1 MQIDSVFESTKYK
14 KRNCVFFL
22 WQNSISTMLSLLI
35 LLIKFSNKY
44 NNDKA
49 FPTQNQKSW
58 EITCL
63 QFSGYKLF
71 TRIYLFSE
79 TT

>member
-1 MQIDSVFESTKYK
+1 
-14 KRNCVFFL
+14 
-22 WQNSISTMLSLLI
+22 MLSLLI

-49 FPTQNQKSW
+49 FPIQNQKSW